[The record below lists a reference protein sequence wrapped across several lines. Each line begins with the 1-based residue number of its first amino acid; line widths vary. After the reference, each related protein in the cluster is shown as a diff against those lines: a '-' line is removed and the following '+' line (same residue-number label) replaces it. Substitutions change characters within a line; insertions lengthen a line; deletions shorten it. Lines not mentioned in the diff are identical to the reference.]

1 MRYARILTDK
11 RQREGITYEEAV
23 EKMFDRNYFGMMM
36 VETGDADA
44 FITGTYSKYT
54 ETIQIAKEVIGIR
67 EGFNHFG
74 AMHII
79 NSKKGTYF
87 LSDTLINR
95 HPDTDTLT
103 DVARLTAEAVRFF
116 AQEPVMAMVSYSNF
130 GADKIGSP
138 MLVRNAVRYMQE
150 HYPELPIDGEM
161 QVSFAI
167 NNELRDRSFPFNKLR
182 GKDVNTII
190 FPNLSSANTAY
201 KMMLEMGIGET
212 IGPIQIG
219 LNKPIHFTDIAC
231 EPRDIVNLTAVAVLD
246 ALVQE
251 QKEGLLN
258 K

>member
-1 MRYARILTDK
+1 M
-11 RQREGITYEEAV
+11 
-23 EKMFDRNYFGMMM
+23 
-36 VETGDADA
+36 
-44 FITGTYSKYT
+44 
-54 ETIQIAKEVIGIR
+54 
-67 EGFNHFG
+67 
-74 AMHII
+74 
-79 NSKKGTYF
+79 
-87 LSDTLINR
+87 SDTLINR
-95 HPDTDTLT
+95 HPDTETLT

-138 MLVRNAVRYMQE
+138 LLVRNAVRYMQE
-150 HYPELPIDGEM
+150 RYPDLPIDGEM

-182 GKDVNTII
+182 GKEVNTII

-231 EPRDIVNLTAVAVLD
+231 APRDIVNLTAVAVLD

-251 QKEGLLN
+251 QKEEGLS
-258 K
+258 KK